1 MKKRILVADDE
12 KAVVRILTDR
22 LTHWGYEVDSACDGE
37 ETLRKVGSFKPDLLL
52 LDLKMPKLSGMR
64 VLEENRRR
72 GHRIPV
78 LILTALPPEA
88 IAGSCLAEGAD
99 DYICKPF
106 DTRRI
111 RESVERIFSTSSNG
125 AIHEQP

>member
-78 LILTALPPEA
+78 LILTALPSEA
-88 IAGSCLAEGAD
+88 MADSCLAQGAD

-106 DTRRI
+106 DTRRL
-111 RESVERIFSTSSNG
+111 RESVERVLFSISDG
-125 AIHEQP
+125 ASHEQP